1 MDVVAEAGTVDKT
14 VQKTEKHLS
23 DVVVMDLGMPGGS
36 RLDAIRQILQN
47 QAHWAVFS
55 THTLRNFPLFGSRM
69 GGSSAWRMV
78 TLPKPCWVR

>member
-1 MDVVAEAGTVDKT
+1 MDVVAEA

-23 DVVVMDLGMPGGS
+23 DVVVMELEMPGGS
-36 RLDAIRQILQN
+36 GLDAIRQILQN